1 MRFLSVDDFISF
13 LSMEDSLIMAIA
25 AEGGNKLSMV
35 LRFSASLQAFS
46 KLYDLSAET
55 KKRKVK
61 WAPCWT
67 AVYVHVDLSKIC
79 ANLGL
84 NYNDHNFA
92 QASELVPGFS
102 LYWILI
108 KAKTLFLLLFL
119 FFFFHS
125 SCGSATI
132 KTWQFLAKLLIIN
145 KGKYTNIYLYMF
157 FKSANR
163 LG

>member
-1 MRFLSVDDFISF
+1 MDDFISF

-55 KKRKVK
+55 KKRNVK

-67 AVYVHVDLSKIC
+67 AVYVHVDLC

-92 QASELVPGFS
+92 QASELVPEFS
-102 LYWILI
+102 LY
-108 KAKTLFLLLFL
+108 
-119 FFFFHS
+119 
-125 SCGSATI
+125 
-132 KTWQFLAKLLIIN
+132 
-145 KGKYTNIYLYMF
+145 
-157 FKSANR
+157 
-163 LG
+163 

>member
-1 MRFLSVDDFISF
+1 MRFLPVGDFISF
-13 LSMEDSLIMAIA
+13 LPMDDSLITAIP

-84 NYNDHNFA
+84 
-92 QASELVPGFS
+92 
-102 LYWILI
+102 ILI
-108 KAKTLFLLLFL
+108 IMITTSHRRRSSFLSFRCTEYLSKQKLCSCCCCCC
-119 FFFFHS
+119 FFFYS

-132 KTWQFLAKLLIIN
+132 KT
-145 KGKYTNIYLYMF
+145 
-157 FKSANR
+157 
-163 LG
+163 

>member
-46 KLYDLSAET
+46 KLYHLSAET

-79 ANLGL
+79 ANVGL

-102 LYWILI
+102 LY
-108 KAKTLFLLLFL
+108 
-119 FFFFHS
+119 
-125 SCGSATI
+125 
-132 KTWQFLAKLLIIN
+132 
-145 KGKYTNIYLYMF
+145 
-157 FKSANR
+157 
-163 LG
+163 

>member
-46 KLYDLSAET
+46 KLYHLSAET

-84 NYNDHNFA
+84 KVSATLQDSPRADRCSVSCFYKNPYKPYRRRSSF
-92 QASELVPGFS
+92 LGFCCTEYLS
-102 LYWILI
+102 KQKLCSCCC
-108 KAKTLFLLLFL
+108 FC
-119 FFFFHS
+119 FFFHS

-132 KTWQFLAKLLIIN
+132 KT
-145 KGKYTNIYLYMF
+145 
-157 FKSANR
+157 
-163 LG
+163 